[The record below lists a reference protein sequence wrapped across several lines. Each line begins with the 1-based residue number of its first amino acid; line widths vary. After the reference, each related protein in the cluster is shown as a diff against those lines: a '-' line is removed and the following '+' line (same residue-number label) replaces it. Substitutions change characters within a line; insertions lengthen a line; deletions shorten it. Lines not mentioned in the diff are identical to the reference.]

1 MRPFGMPFGTLRF
14 LALSALVFSCA
25 RTASA
30 QVSAPS
36 SPLPLVPSD
45 SVLRLAVEPARAV
58 GQPFVVL
65 LQESSFRVEAD
76 GRWQQRNRRAVQVVD
91 ENAARGLAEQA
102 FAFASSHQAL
112 TIEWVRVLR
121 TTGVVVS
128 DKPAQMQ
135 DADVPA
141 AMANPIYQDQRVRR
155 LSLSGVTAG
164 TVVDIAWTVKESAPQ
179 RAGDFLFRAGL
190 NGAVGIRRSLIE
202 VDVPEGYAPNIVERN
217 LTVQRRD
224 DIANGRRRYT
234 WMASDQPGIRGEPFA
249 ADSNG
254 VVQTITVGPRG
265 TWTEIATWYHGLS
278 KDRYALSVRAAA
290 RVDSLV
296 RASGARTKLDTIRA
310 VHRFV
315 AQDIRYLSVALG
327 AGSYQPRTP
336 DEVLSTSLGDCK
348 DKATLFVAA
357 LRRYRITANTV
368 LLSLSQRPDP
378 NVPTVFQFNHAIAAV
393 RNGAT
398 WVYTDL
404 TAESI
409 PYGELPDA
417 YQGSFALMIGDDG
430 AAERITLP
438 VRPTEQNLS
447 SLQLTMQIGA
457 DGRAVGR
464 AVERAEGSPTYGLR
478 MGLST
483 PLDSTRRAAFSRS
496 LTQRIFG
503 AEVTG
508 NPRVDSLVVF
518 YGRDLSAPAQ
528 ISYAVSADELVRTI
542 GTSKVLAVPA
552 VVRGPARSF
561 RTALRELESRG
572 PRQLPIDASRIL
584 APIANVTEW
593 IVTLPPGWTVE
604 LPANVSATSFFGS
617 YSSTWT
623 QNGRELR
630 QVRRLQGQR
639 GIFGPERIAEVLVWL
654 RTVGADD
661 QDFLTVKPAA
671 AP

>member
-1 MRPFGMPFGTLRF
+1 MRPFGMLRF
-14 LALSALVFSCA
+14 LALSALLSVLLCA
-25 RTASA
+25 GARASWA
-30 QVSAPS
+30 QVAAPATPR
-36 SPLPLVPSD
+36 PLMPSD
-45 SVLRLAVEPARAV
+45 SVLRLAVDPARAA

-65 LQESSFRVEAD
+65 LQQSSFHLD
-76 GRWQQRNRRAVQVVD
+76 TNGRWQQRNRRAVQVID

-102 FAFASSHQAL
+102 FAFASSHQTL

-121 TTGVVVS
+121 TTGVVIA

-155 LSLSGVTAG
+155 LSLAGVAAG
-164 TVVDIAWTVKESAPQ
+164 TVIDIAWTVTDSAPP
-179 RAGDFLFRAGL
+179 RPGDFLFRAGL
-190 NGAVGIRRSLIE
+190 NGPVTIRRSFIE
-202 VDVPEGYAPNIVERN
+202 LDVPEGYAPTIVERN
-217 LTVQRRD
+217 LTVRRRD

-234 WMASDQPGIRGEPFA
+234 WTAIDQPGIRGEPFA

-265 TWTEIATWYHGLS
+265 SWAEVATWYHGLS
-278 KDRYALSVRAAA
+278 KDRYALSATAAARMDSIVRAAA
-290 RVDSLV
+290 
-296 RASGARTKLDTIRA
+296 ARTTLDTIRA

-357 LRRYRITANTV
+357 LRRYRISANPV

-378 NVPTVFQFNHAIAAV
+378 NVPSMLQFNHAIAAV
-393 RNGAT
+393 RDGAG
-398 WVYTDL
+398 WSYTDL

-409 PYGELPDA
+409 PFGELPDV
-417 YQGSFALMIGDDG
+417 YQGSFAILIGDDG
-430 AAERITLP
+430 TVQRVMLP
-438 VRPTEQNLS
+438 VRPTENNVS
-447 SLQLTMQIGA
+447 SLQLTMQLDA
-457 DGRAVGR
+457 DGRASGR

-478 MGLST
+478 IGLGA

-496 LTQRIFG
+496 LTQRLFG
-503 AEVTG
+503 AEGTG
-508 NPRVDSLVVF
+508 TPRVDSLVVF
-518 YGRDLSAPAQ
+518 NGRDFNATPQ
-528 ISYAVSADELVRTI
+528 ITYSVSADELFRTI
-542 GTSKVLAVPA
+542 GTTKLLAVPA
-552 VVRGPARSF
+552 VIRGPARSF
-561 RTALRELESRG
+561 RAALRELESHG

-584 APIANVTEW
+584 APIATVTEW

-617 YSSTWT
+617 YRSTWT
-623 QNGRELR
+623 QIGREVR
-630 QVRRLQGQR
+630 QRRQLQGQR

-661 QDFLTVKPAA
+661 QDFLTVKPNT

>member
-1 MRPFGMPFGTLRF
+1 MLRS
-14 LALSALVFSCA
+14 LALSVLAVSCA

-30 QVSAPS
+30 QASLPG
-36 SPLPLVPSD
+36 SPLPLVASD
-45 SVLRLAVEPARAV
+45 SVLRLAVDPARVV

-91 ENAARGLAEQA
+91 ESAARGLAEQA
-102 FAFASSHQAL
+102 FAFASSHQTL

-121 TTGVVVS
+121 TTGVVVA

-155 LSLSGVTAG
+155 LSLAGVTAG
-164 TVVDIAWTVKESAPQ
+164 TVVDIAWSVTESAPQ
-179 RAGDFLFRAGL
+179 RPGDFLFRAGV
-190 NGAVGIRRSLIE
+190 NGQVSIRRSFIE
-202 VDVPEGYAPNIVERN
+202 LDVPEGYAPSIVERN
-217 LTVQRRD
+217 LTVPRRD

-234 WMASDQPGIRGEPFA
+234 WTASDQPGIRAEPFA

-254 VVQTITVGPRG
+254 VVQTITVGPRSS
-265 TWTEIATWYHGLS
+265 WTEIAGWYHALS
-278 KDRYALSVRAAA
+278 KDRYALSVRAAS
-290 RVDSLV
+290 RLDSLV
-296 RASGARTKLDTIRA
+296 RASGARTTLDTIRA

-327 AGSYQPRTP
+327 MGSYQPRTP
-336 DEVLSTSLGDCK
+336 DDVLSTALGDCK
-348 DKATLFVAA
+348 DKTTLFVAA
-357 LRRYRITANTV
+357 LRRYRMAANPV

-378 NVPTVFQFNHAIAAV
+378 NVPTVFQFNHVIAAV
-393 RNGAT
+393 RDGAG

-409 PYGELPDA
+409 PYGELPES
-417 YQGSFALMIGDDG
+417 YQGSFALVIGDDG
-430 AAERITLP
+430 AAQRITLP
-438 VRPTEQNLS
+438 VRPTAQNVS
-447 SLQLTMQIGA
+447 SLQITMQLGA
-457 DGRAVGR
+457 DGRATGR
-464 AVERAEGSPTYGLR
+464 AVERAEGGPTYGLR

-483 PLDSTRRAAFSRS
+483 PLDSTRRAALSRS
-496 LTQRIFG
+496 LMQRIFG
-503 AEVTG
+503 AEATG
-508 NPRVDSLVVF
+508 SPRVDSLVVF
-518 YGRDLSAPAQ
+518 DGRDLSAPAQ
-528 ISYAVSADELVRTI
+528 LAYTVSADEMIRTI
-542 GTSKVLAVPA
+542 GSTKLLAVPS
-552 VVRGPARSF
+552 VIRGPARSF

-584 APIANVTEW
+584 APITNVTEW
-593 IVTLPPGWTVE
+593 IVTLPPGWNVE

-639 GIFGPERIAEVLVWL
+639 GIFGPERLAEVLVWL

-661 QDFLTVKPAA
+661 QDFLPVKPTS

>member
-1 MRPFGMPFGTLRF
+1 MRPFGMSFGTLRF
-14 LALSALVFSCA
+14 LALSALLCSWA
-25 RTASA
+25 RAVSA
-30 QVSAPS
+30 QRPAPS
-36 SPLPLVPSD
+36 SALPLAPSD
-45 SVLRLAVEPARAV
+45 SVLRLAVDPARVA
-58 GQPFVVL
+58 GQPFIVL

-102 FAFASSHQAL
+102 FAFASSHQTL

-155 LSLSGVTAG
+155 LSLAGVTAG
-164 TVVDIAWTVKESAPQ
+164 TVVDIAWTLKESAPP

-190 NGAVGIRRSLIE
+190 NGQVAIRRSLIE
-202 VDVPEGYAPNIVERN
+202 LDVPEGYAPTIVERN
-217 LTVQRRD
+217 LTVPRRD

-234 WMASDQPGIRGEPFA
+234 WAASDQPGIRAEPFA

-254 VVQTITVGPRG
+254 VVQTITVGPRS

-278 KDRYALSVRAAA
+278 KDRYALSTTAAA

-327 AGSYQPRTP
+327 MGSYQPRTP

-357 LRRYRITANTV
+357 LRRYRIPANTV

-378 NVPTVFQFNHAIAAV
+378 NLPSMLQFNHAIAAV
-393 RNGAT
+393 RDGAN

-409 PYGELPDA
+409 PYGELPDV
-417 YQGSFALMIGDDG
+417 YQGSFAIIIGDDG
-430 AAERITLP
+430 TAQRITLP
-438 VRPTEQNLS
+438 VRPTERNVS
-447 SLQLTMQIGA
+447 SLQILMQLGA
-457 DGRAVGR
+457 DGRATGR

-478 MGLST
+478 MGLSA

-496 LTQRIFG
+496 LTQRLFG
-503 AEVTG
+503 NEGTG
-508 NPRVDSLVVF
+508 TPRIDSLVVF
-518 YGRDLSAPAQ
+518 NGRDLTAPAQ
-528 ISYAVSADELVRTI
+528 IAYTISANELLRTI
-542 GTSKVLAVPA
+542 GSTTLLSVPS
-552 VVRGPARSF
+552 VIRGPARSF
-561 RTALRELESRG
+561 RAALRELESRG

-593 IVTLPPGWTVE
+593 VVMLPPGWTVE

-623 QNGRELR
+623 QTGRELR

-639 GIFGPERIAEVLVWL
+639 GIFGPERIAEILVWL

-661 QDFLTVKPAA
+661 QDFITVKPTS

>member
-1 MRPFGMPFGTLRF
+1 MRPFGMLRS
-14 LALSALVFSCA
+14 LALSALQLSCA
-25 RTASA
+25 CAVSVSLSA
-30 QVSAPS
+30 QGA
-36 SPLPLVPSD
+36 PLPLVPSD
-45 SVLRLAVEPARAV
+45 SVLRLAVDPARAA

-65 LQESSFRVEAD
+65 LQESNFRVESD

-102 FAFASSHQAL
+102 FAFASSHQTL

-155 LSLSGVTAG
+155 LSLAGVTAG
-164 TVVDIAWTVKESAPQ
+164 TVVDIAWTLKESAPP

-190 NGAVGIRRSLIE
+190 NGPVAIRRSLIE
-202 VDVPEGYAPNIVERN
+202 LDVPEGYAPTIVERN

-224 DIANGRRRYT
+224 DIANARRHYT
-234 WMASDQPGIRGEPFA
+234 WAASDQPGIRAEPFA

-254 VVQTITVGPRG
+254 VVQTITVGPRS

-278 KDRYALSVRAAA
+278 KDRYALSATAAT

-327 AGSYQPRTP
+327 LGSYQPRTP

-357 LRRYRITANTV
+357 LRRYRMAANTV

-378 NVPTVFQFNHAIAAV
+378 NLPSMLQFNHAIAAV
-393 RNGAT
+393 RDGAT

-417 YQGSFALMIGDDG
+417 YQGSFAIIIGDDG
-430 AAERITLP
+430 AAQRITLP
-438 VRPTEQNLS
+438 VRPTERNVS
-447 SLQLTMQIGA
+447 SLQITMQLGA
-457 DGRAVGR
+457 DGRATGR
-464 AVERAEGSPTYGLR
+464 GVERAEGSPTYGLR

-496 LTQRIFG
+496 LTQRLFG
-503 AEVTG
+503 NEGTG
-508 NPRVDSLVVF
+508 TPRVDSLVVF
-518 YGRDLSAPAQ
+518 NGRDLTAPAQ
-528 ISYAVSADELVRTI
+528 IAYTISANELIRTI
-542 GTSKVLAVPA
+542 GSTTLLSVPS
-552 VVRGPARSF
+552 VIRGPARSF
-561 RTALRELESRG
+561 RAALRELESRG

-661 QDFLTVKPAA
+661 QDFLTVKPTA

>member
-1 MRPFGMPFGTLRF
+1 MRPFGMLRS
-14 LALSALVFSCA
+14 LALSALALLCA

-30 QVSAPS
+30 QASG

-45 SVLRLAVEPARAV
+45 SVLRLAVDPARA
-58 GQPFVVL
+58 GGAPFVVL

-91 ENAARGLAEQA
+91 ESAARGLAEQA
-102 FAFASSHQAL
+102 FAFASSHQTL

-121 TTGVVVS
+121 TTGVVVA

-155 LSLSGVTAG
+155 LSLAGVTAG
-164 TVVDIAWTVKESAPQ
+164 TVVDIAWTLKESAPP

-190 NGAVGIRRSLIE
+190 NGPVAIRRALIE
-202 VDVPEGYAPNIVERN
+202 LDVPEGYAPTIVERN
-217 LTVQRRD
+217 LTVSRRD

-234 WMASDQPGIRGEPFA
+234 WTASDQPGIRAESFA

-254 VVQTITVGPRG
+254 VVQTITVGPRS

-278 KDRYALSVRAAA
+278 KDRYALSTTAAT

-296 RASGARTKLDTIRA
+296 RASGARTTLDTIRA

-327 AGSYQPRTP
+327 MGSYQPRTP
-336 DEVLSTSLGDCK
+336 DDVLSTALGDCK
-348 DKATLFVAA
+348 DKTTLFVAA
-357 LRRYRITANTV
+357 LRRYRLAANPV

-393 RNGAT
+393 RDGAG

-409 PYGELPDA
+409 PYGELPES
-417 YQGSFALMIGDDG
+417 YQGSFALLVSDDG
-430 AAERITLP
+430 AAQRITLP
-438 VRPTEQNLS
+438 VRPTAQNVS
-447 SLQLTMQIGA
+447 SLQITMQLGA
-457 DGRAVGR
+457 DGRATGR
-464 AVERAEGSPTYGLR
+464 AVERAEGAPTYGLR

-483 PLDSTRRAAFSRS
+483 PLDSARRASLSRS
-496 LTQRIFG
+496 LMQRIFG
-503 AEVTG
+503 AEATG
-508 NPRVDSLVVF
+508 SLRVDSLVVF
-518 YGRDLSAPAQ
+518 DGRDLLAPAQ
-528 ISYAVSADELVRTI
+528 LAYAVSADEMIRTI
-542 GTSKVLAVPA
+542 GSAKLLAVPS
-552 VVRGPARSF
+552 VIRGPARSF

-584 APIANVTEW
+584 APITNVTEW
-593 IVTLPPGWTVE
+593 IVTLPPGWNVE

-661 QDFLTVKPAA
+661 QDFLPVKPTS